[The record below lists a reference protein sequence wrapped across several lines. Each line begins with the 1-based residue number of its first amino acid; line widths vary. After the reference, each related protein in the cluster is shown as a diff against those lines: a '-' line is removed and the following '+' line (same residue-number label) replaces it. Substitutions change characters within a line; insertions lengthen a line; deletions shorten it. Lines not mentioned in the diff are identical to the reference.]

1 MSYTMQL
8 YTRSYTAFVCA
19 TTIALQACSHNA
31 EILRLQDKDQPP
43 AASTSSDV
51 KETVRSLRIYQNAP
65 GQPKELQQEA
75 RKKAKSARRASRRR
89 KK

>member
-8 YTRSYTAFVCA
+8 YTRSYTALVCA
-19 TTIALQACSHNA
+19 TIALQACSHNA
-31 EILRLQDKDQPP
+31 EILRLQDKDHPP
-43 AASTSSDV
+43 AASPLSDV
-51 KETVRSLRIYQNAP
+51 KKETIRLLKSYQNAP